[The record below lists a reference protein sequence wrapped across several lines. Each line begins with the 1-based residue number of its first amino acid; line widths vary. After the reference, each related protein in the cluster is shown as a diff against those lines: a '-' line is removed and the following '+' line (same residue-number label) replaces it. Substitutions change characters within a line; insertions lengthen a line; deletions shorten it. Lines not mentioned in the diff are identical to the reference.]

1 VDAGLEWVGLHA
13 TGPVQ
18 LAARQVPD
26 RTGYSVKFPT
36 FHACAIVSSTPLD
49 WVDVELVVKRF
60 DAYRLLFVVGPSEP
74 LYLYRV
80 GRPGC
85 PTGQLADRAHRP

>member
-1 VDAGLEWVGLHA
+1 LHA
-13 TGPVQ
+13 TGPVS

-36 FHACAIVSSTPLD
+36 FHACAVVSSTPLD
-49 WVDVELVVKRF
+49 IADLELVVTRP
-60 DAYRLLFVVGPSEP
+60 DAYRLLLAVGPSEP

-80 GRPGC
+80 RGSGC
-85 PTGQLADRAHRP
+85 PAGP